1 MRGRTNTIV
10 RWAVKIGVSGALMA
24 FLLHKIP
31 THEIVDLARRADRG
45 LLLAATLLF
54 LVSNVA
60 GWFQWH
66 ALLRSS
72 GVSVDEAGTFRFY
85 FIGLFFNNFL
95 PANIGGDAVKVYDMT
110 REGESAYRVIA
121 VTLLDRVLGVFSLC
135 LLAVIAELLLVGRT
149 GGMHHALYLGVFIAC
164 MIPALGF
171 YFFRPLG
178 NWLRRSVLRMRA
190 LSLDARITAII
201 DHLSPFRGRRGLLMR
216 LVLFSVLIQA
226 MRVFTHVLVAM
237 AVGVPITP
245 LLVAQFFVFIP
256 LLSLAMIPPIT
267 INGLGIR
274 EGLGILLFAEAGILA
289 ADAFVIEFGTYLI
302 SVAVSLLGFAF
313 FLARRAGRPSS

>member
-1 MRGRTNTIV
+1 MRERTQTIL
-10 RWAVKIGVSGALMA
+10 RWTLKVGVSAGLMA

-31 THEIVDLARRADRG
+31 THEIMGLATRADRG
-45 LLLAATLLF
+45 MLLAATLVF
-54 LVSNVA
+54 LASNVA

-72 GVSVDEAGTFRFY
+72 GVALDEAGTFRFY

-95 PANIGGDAVKVYDMT
+95 PANIGGDAVKVYDLSRT
-110 REGESAYRVIA
+110 GESPYRIIA

-135 LLAVIAELLLVGRT
+135 LLALIANIILIQRAGA
-149 GGMHHALYLGVFIAC
+149 GMHHALYLGIFVAC

-178 NWLRRSVLRMRA
+178 NWLRRSVLRLRA
-190 LSLDARITAII
+190 LSLDFRITAII
-201 DHLSPFRGRRGLLMR
+201 DQLSPFRGRQALLFR
-216 LVLFSVLIQA
+216 LTLFSLLIQT
-226 MRVFTHVLVAM
+226 MRVLTHVLVAM
-237 AVGVPITP
+237 AVGVPMTP
-245 LLVAQFFVFIP
+245 LMLAQFFVFVPI
-256 LLSLAMIPPIT
+256 LSLAMIPPIT

-274 EGLGILLFAEAGILA
+274 EGLGILLFAEAGIMA
-289 ADAFVIEFGTYLI
+289 ADAFVIEFGTYII

-313 FLARRAGRPSS
+313 FLTRRSGRT